1 MKPLVICDLPEGVLK
16 KMIQR
21 DKIIAEN
28 FVKIRN
34 IRENFSKSSDFI
46 CLFAKISVSLQFI
59 EVSITKRR
67 NNMRAM
73 RIADDVTSVK
83 K

>member
-1 MKPLVICDLPEGVLK
+1 
-16 KMIQR
+16 MIQR

-28 FVKIRN
+28 LVKTIN

-83 K
+83 KMM